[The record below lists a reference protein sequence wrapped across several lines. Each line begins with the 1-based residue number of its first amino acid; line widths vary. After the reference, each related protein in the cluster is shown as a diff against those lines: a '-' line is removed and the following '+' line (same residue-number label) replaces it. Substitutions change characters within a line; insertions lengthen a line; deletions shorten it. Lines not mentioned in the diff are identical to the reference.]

1 MFLFLLHLDRGL
13 DVKKEKKG
21 GGDNV
26 CLFCLS
32 FVITYA
38 SLLVISLNDVGGH
51 AVISERTC

>member
-1 MFLFLLHLDRGL
+1 MLR
-13 DVKKEKKG
+13 KKWG